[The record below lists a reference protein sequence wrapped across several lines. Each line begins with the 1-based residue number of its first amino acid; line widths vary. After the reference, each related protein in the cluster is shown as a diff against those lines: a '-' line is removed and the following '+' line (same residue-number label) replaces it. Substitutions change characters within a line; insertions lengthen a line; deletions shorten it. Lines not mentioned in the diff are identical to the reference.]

1 MREAS
6 AAPVSPAPPFR
17 PGQEFRPEP
26 PTGRVFAG
34 TRPVRSTDVTP
45 SGRFRLDALA
55 RYLQDVAE
63 DDVAATGWQAPYGWL
78 LRRCT
83 VVIRGYPQSGER
95 LRLRTFCSATGPRWA
110 ERTTTVAGPGGDLI
124 QAVAVWVAADRATGR
139 PCPLGEEFHRI
150 YGEAAQGRSVSARL
164 SLPGPESVLP
174 DPQKAGPGREWP
186 LRASDFDMAGHVN
199 NSVHWAA
206 LEDVI
211 AGLGWLP
218 ASAELEYHRPIRP
231 GCRPSLLTGPEASLG
246 SGPGADAIDGPIDG
260 RTNGTSGAPASGRAG
275 GVTGSENGRGLYVWL
290 LDGAQRLASGQLA
303 R

>member
-1 MREAS
+1 VREAS
-6 AAPVSPAPPFR
+6 AIPVSPAPPFTPGQPSG

-26 PTGRVFAG
+26 PAGRVFTG

-55 RYLQDVAE
+55 RYLQDVAD

-78 LRRCT
+78 LRRCAF
-83 VVIRGYPQSGER
+83 VIRGYPRFGER

-110 ERTTTVAGPGGDLI
+110 ERTTTVTGPGGDLI
-124 QAVAVWVAADRATGR
+124 QAVAVWVAADLATGR

-150 YGEAAQGRSVSARL
+150 YGQAAQGRSVSARL
-164 SLPGPESVLP
+164 SLPGPESALP
-174 DPQKAGPGREWP
+174 DSGMAGPGRDWP
-186 LRASDFDMAGHVN
+186 LRATDFDTAGHVN

-211 AGLGWLP
+211 AGVGWLP
-218 ASAELEYHRPIRP
+218 ATAGLEYHRPIRP
-231 GCRPSLLTGPEASLG
+231 ACRPRLLTGPDV
-246 SGPGADAIDGPIDG
+246 GPGAGPIGG
-260 RTNGTSGAPASGRAG
+260 RTGGPAGAPASGRAG
-275 GVTGSENGRGLYVWL
+275 GVNGSENGRGLYVWL
-290 LDGAQRLASGQLA
+290 LDGAQRLASGWLA